1 MFINKF
7 HRRSSVLLIIMLVS
21 LSLSGCVFKKEAP
34 EDPPPKITIN
44 PPSNVENDEK
54 QGRIPNNDE
63 EKPEDDSKIG
73 VFPGDRAPDFSL
85 MDREGNEIKLSD
97 LKGKVVFVNFWTTWC
112 GFCTYEMP
120 FIQEVYEKYKDEEV
134 IILAV
139 DVLAAEKIGIEEVN
153 EFLDENGFTF
163 PVLYDMDGSTS
174 QQYKVRGFPTT
185 YIIDKEGYIAD
196 FVSGAMEKDVM
207 MEKIENVLNQ

>member
-1 MFINKF
+1 MFNSYKYKLLCF
-7 HRRSSVLLIIMLVS
+7 LLIIILVS

-34 EDPPPKITIN
+34 KNSPPKVTIDS
-44 PPSNVENDEK
+44 PENGDKDEK
-54 QGRIPNNDE
+54 QGEVPSNNE
-63 EKPEDDSKIG
+63 EKPDDVGKIG

-97 LKGKVVFVNFWTTWC
+97 LKGKIVFINFWTTWC

-120 FIQEVYEKYKDEEV
+120 FIQEAYEKYKDEEV

-163 PVLYDMDGSTS
+163 PVLYDVDGSTS

-196 FVSGAMEKDVM
+196 FVSGAMEKNVI
-207 MEKIENVLNQ
+207 MEKIDNVLNQ